1 MQHVRNQR
9 SGSRIQSPRSHD
21 VDSTAPS
28 TSALVSLPVDHLWK
42 SADKIL
48 TNVGT
53 MMFRDDCIMKLPP
66 LWITLRGNREGGTST
81 LITSLVSEFKV
92 FLPSSSVAVGS

>member
-1 MQHVRNQR
+1 MQHVRNHR
-9 SGSRIQSPRSHD
+9 SEFRNQGPRSHD

-28 TSALVSLPVDHLWK
+28 TSALVSLPADHLWK

-53 MMFRDDCIMKLPP
+53 IMFREDCIMKLPP
-66 LWITLRGNREGGTST
+66 LWITLRGKREGGTST
-81 LITSLVSEFKV
+81 LITSLVSEFRV
-92 FLPSSSVAVGS
+92 LRPSSSVAVNN